1 MRQRMIIV
9 LRIDDRLIH
18 AQVVIGWGRSVKP
31 DRIVIADDDVAAN
44 EWEKQLYTSAS
55 PDFRVS
61 ILSIARAFEQIDGG
75 VFDKEKIILLV
86 RGPKD
91 AMRLLEMGLDLD
103 EVNVGGMH
111 FSEGREKLL
120 DNIYLDP
127 DERDTLRE
135 MVKKGITLEARALPD
150 SEKVIL
156 NSMVV

>member
-1 MRQRMIIV
+1 MIIV

-31 DRIVIADDDVAAN
+31 DRIVVADDDVAAN
-44 EWEKQLYTSAS
+44 EWEKQLYAAAS
-55 PDFRVS
+55 PDVKVS
-61 ILSIARAFEQIDGG
+61 ILTIARAFEQINGG

-86 RGPKD
+86 RGPKA

-111 FSEGREKLL
+111 FSEGKEKLL
-120 DNIYLDP
+120 DNIYLDES
-127 DERDTLRE
+127 ERNTLRE
-135 MVKKGITLEARALPD
+135 LVKKGITLEARALPG
-150 SEKVIL
+150 SERVIL